1 VVGIGFGDGLG
12 DETVGKTSLVS
23 DGTVGGSLI
32 GLLESLSGLETRSK
46 RRPTLENTFRCD
58 DENIDGDVVGVG

>member
-1 VVGIGFGDGLG
+1 MGFGEGLG

-46 RRPTLENTFRCD
+46 SRPTLENTLRCD
-58 DENIDGDVVGVG
+58 DENIDGDVGGVG